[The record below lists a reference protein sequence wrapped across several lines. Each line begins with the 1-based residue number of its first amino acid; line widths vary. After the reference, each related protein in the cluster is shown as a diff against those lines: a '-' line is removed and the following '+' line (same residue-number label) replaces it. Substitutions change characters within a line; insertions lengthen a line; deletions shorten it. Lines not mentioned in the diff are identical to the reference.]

1 MLLDIVIL
9 PPTGLRKRIGKKI
22 RRATKNLPRIFVV
35 DDTKFTPHLSLW
47 HIKTSKN
54 RIGTITEELKKITK
68 TQRPIKIKT
77 KKFIASKKDKGGIG
91 FKINSRKSLTSLR
104 NRVFKRT
111 YPFKTGMM
119 PPFQAYGIWT
129 GKTLKEAKRYGRP
142 LNFSPHFT
150 MGLLKR
156 ADDASKVEKDMKNTK
171 FNFLAKD
178 IYICE
183 VNKFWQVTKIIK
195 RIRFG

>member
-119 PPFQAYGIWT
+119 PPFQAYG
-129 GKTLKEAKRYGRP
+129 
-142 LNFSPHFT
+142 
-150 MGLLKR
+150 
-156 ADDASKVEKDMKNTK
+156 V
-171 FNFLAKD
+171 
-178 IYICE
+178 
-183 VNKFWQVTKIIK
+183 
-195 RIRFG
+195 